1 MNNDLHA
8 YLSLQFL
15 NAEAYSFKE
24 FKSYLLEREK
34 TRKKLLGE
42 SKVKETQFRD
52 MIQGLQQEN
61 ADFQA
66 KMVTLEASLKS
77 KDKILRENKELA
89 NLVSV
94 KDEEISKL
102 KESLSN
108 MQSVIEK
115 KDTNIKKLQVQAEDL
130 QKRVHA

>member
-1 MNNDLHA
+1 
-8 YLSLQFL
+8 
-15 NAEAYSFKE
+15 
-24 FKSYLLEREK
+24 
-34 TRKKLLGE
+34 
-42 SKVKETQFRD
+42 

-77 KDKILRENKELA
+77 KDKILRENKEIA

-108 MQSVIEK
+108 M
-115 KDTNIKKLQVQAEDL
+115 
-130 QKRVHA
+130 

>member
-1 MNNDLHA
+1 
-8 YLSLQFL
+8 
-15 NAEAYSFKE
+15 
-24 FKSYLLEREK
+24 
-34 TRKKLLGE
+34 
-42 SKVKETQFRD
+42 

-77 KDKILRENKELA
+77 KDKILKENKELA

-130 QKRVHA
+130 QKRVHT